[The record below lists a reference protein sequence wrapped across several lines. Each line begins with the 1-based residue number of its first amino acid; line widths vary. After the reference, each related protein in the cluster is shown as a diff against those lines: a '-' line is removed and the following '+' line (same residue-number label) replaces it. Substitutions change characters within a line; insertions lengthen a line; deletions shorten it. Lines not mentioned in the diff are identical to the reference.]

1 MALTATWR
9 CRWRTSQTGATKVDA
24 DKQRAIQDG
33 VVPTASPRVPAW
45 QRRFGCQ
52 QKDLGMMRR
61 SALLCV
67 VIVLN
72 LGIPAL
78 ALAGGDAAHGEQL
91 AQLWCAGCH
100 VIGSGSPQRVQ
111 QGPPTFR
118 S

>member
-1 MALTATWR
+1 
-9 CRWRTSQTGATKVDA
+9 
-24 DKQRAIQDG
+24 
-33 VVPTASPRVPAW
+33 
-45 QRRFGCQ
+45 
-52 QKDLGMMRR
+52 MRR

-111 QGPPTFR
+111 RGPPTFR
-118 S
+118 SIAREKSGGQLRAFLTKPHGAMPDLSLSRSEMDDLIAYIERLR